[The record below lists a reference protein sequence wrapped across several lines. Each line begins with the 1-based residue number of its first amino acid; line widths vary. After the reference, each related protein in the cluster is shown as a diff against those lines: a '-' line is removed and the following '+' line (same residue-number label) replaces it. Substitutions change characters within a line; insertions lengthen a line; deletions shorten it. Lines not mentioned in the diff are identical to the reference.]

1 VIPRYEGDGVVN
13 PLQRGPGDRD
23 EIAAVAAQL
32 RGD

>member
-1 VIPRYEGDGVVN
+1 VN